1 MRNQLNKSITGAVLA
16 SILMLPNAQAGIK
29 CWQSKDG
36 VRECGNAVPP
46 EYAQHGYTTVN
57 TQGVQIGTQI
67 RSKTVE
73 ELREERRQAEI
84 KADEDRK
91 LAEQTRLDNV
101 LLATF
106 SSEDD
111 MVFARDGKVSS
122 LEGQIKVA
130 ESQVGKLEADLD
142 RMITVAAS
150 IERNGQK
157 LQDKLVG
164 DIEST
169 RKQIE
174 DQRKYIET
182 KRADQLAVRE
192 QFETDIGRFRQ
203 LTAKR

>member
-1 MRNQLNKSITGAVLA
+1 MRNTLNKSITGAVLA

-46 EYAQHGYTTVN
+46 EYAQQGYTTVN
-57 TQGVQIGTQI
+57 TQGVQVGTQV

-73 ELREERRQAEI
+73 ELRDGRRQAEI
-84 KADEDRK
+84 KAEEERK
-91 LAEQTRLDNV
+91 LAEQNRLDQV

-130 ESQVGKLEADLD
+130 ESQIGKLEAELD
-142 RMITVAAS
+142 RMIAFAAA
-150 IERNGQK
+150 IERNSQK
-157 LQDKLVG
+157 PQDKLVG
-164 DIEST
+164 DIASA

-174 DQRKYIET
+174 DQRKYIEA
-182 KRADQLAVRE
+182 KRAEQEAVRE
-192 QFETDIGRFRQ
+192 QFETNVDRFRR

>member
-1 MRNQLNKSITGAVLA
+1 MRMKLKESITGAVLA
-16 SILMLPNAQAGIK
+16 SVLMLPNAQAGIK
-29 CWQSKDG
+29 CWENKDG

-46 EYAQHGYTTVN
+46 EYAQRGYTTVN
-57 TQGVQIGTQI
+57 TQGVRIDTQI

-73 ELREERRQAEI
+73 ELREERRQAAI
-84 KADEDRK
+84 KAAEERK
-91 LAEQTRLDNV
+91 LAELKRLDQV

-111 MVFARDGKVSS
+111 MVFARDGKLSF

-130 ESQVGKLEADLD
+130 ESQIGKLEADLD
-142 RMITVAAS
+142 RMIAVAAS
-150 IERNGQK
+150 IERTGQK
-157 LQDKLVG
+157 PQDKLVG

-182 KRADQLAVRE
+182 RRADQAAVRE
-192 QFETDIGRFRQ
+192 RFETDIGRFRR